1 MEEAAGSSPVAR
13 SARKEERKEERAM
26 EIAQLITIEEAA
38 QRLGIQPGLINAPTS
53 GIVEV

>member
-1 MEEAAGSSPVAR
+1 
-13 SARKEERKEERAM
+13 M
-26 EIAQLITIEEAA
+26 EIARLITIEEAA